1 MDADELTQSVWNVSE
16 DEFPDGSPL
25 EEHAKFLLRYAILAP
40 SSHNSQPWRFAIRDE
55 AIEISYNETRWLEIA
70 DQDKREL
77 FISIGC
83 ALENFCIAAE
93 HFDIGHEITYRAD
106 EDDDLVATVT
116 LEPDS
121 EPSFSRPS
129 ELFDE
134 LTERYTSHQLFED
147 QALPRET
154 REQFRRVIEADGV
167 TLYLIDAPEQKRSI
181 GELQADADEAQMADS
196 AYRKELGYWVGT
208 GALGSSWLMARI
220 GQAVVSHFDLG
231 DREGRKNS
239 KLIERAPV
247 IALLATHADTP
258 TARVKTG
265 QVFERLALLASAKN
279 IAVHPM
285 SQILERPEMRTK
297 LAARADTGEEI
308 PQHLFRLGY
317 VEEERTRTP
326 RWPLEAVSSTDQ

>member
-25 EEHAKFLLRYAILAP
+25 EEQAKFLLRYAILAP

-265 QVFERLALLASAKN
+265 QVFERLALLASAKTSPS
-279 IAVHPM
+279 I
-285 SQILERPEMRTK
+285 Q
-297 LAARADTGEEI
+297 
-308 PQHLFRLGY
+308 
-317 VEEERTRTP
+317 
-326 RWPLEAVSSTDQ
+326 

>member
-1 MDADELTQSVWNVSE
+1 MDADELTQSVWDITE

-25 EEHAKFLLRYAILAP
+25 GEQAKFLLRYAILAP
-40 SSHNSQPWRFAIRDE
+40 SSHNSQPWRFAVRDE
-55 AIEISYNETRWLEIA
+55 AIEISYDETRWLEVA

-83 ALENFCIAAE
+83 ALENLCIAAE
-93 HFDIGHEITYRAD
+93 HFDIGYEITYRAD
-106 EDDDLVATVT
+106 EDDDLVSTVT

-121 EPSFSRPS
+121 EPSSSRPP

-154 REQFRRVIEADGV
+154 RERFRRTIEADDV
-167 TLYLIDAPEQKRSI
+167 TLYLIDDPEQKRSI
-181 GELQADADEAQMADS
+181 GELQADADEAQMADP

-247 IALLATHADTP
+247 IALLATQGDTC

-265 QVFERLALLASAKN
+265 QVFERLALLASAEG
-279 IAVHPM
+279 IAVHPL
-285 SQILERPEMRTK
+285 SQILERPETR
-297 LAARADTGEEI
+297 AALGAGADTGEEI

-317 VEEERTRTP
+317 VEEEQTHTP
-326 RWPLEAVSSTDQ
+326 RWPLEAVSSTER

>member
-25 EEHAKFLLRYAILAP
+25 EEQAKFLLRYAILAP

-167 TLYLIDAPEQKRSI
+167 TLYLIDAPSKSVLSANSKPMRTRHRWPTRRIGKNWATGSGQARSEVR
-181 GELQADADEAQMADS
+181 GS
-196 AYRKELGYWVGT
+196 WPELGRQLFLISISVT
-208 GALGSSWLMARI
+208 GKA
-220 GQAVVSHFDLG
+220 
-231 DREGRKNS
+231 
-239 KLIERAPV
+239 
-247 IALLATHADTP
+247 
-258 TARVKTG
+258 
-265 QVFERLALLASAKN
+265 
-279 IAVHPM
+279 
-285 SQILERPEMRTK
+285 
-297 LAARADTGEEI
+297 
-308 PQHLFRLGY
+308 
-317 VEEERTRTP
+317 ERTRNSSNARPSSHCWQPTQTLP
-326 RWPLEAVSSTDQ
+326 RHESRPARSSNDSHFSRVLKHRRPSNESDLGTARNANKTRCWG